1 MSAARLLFVLLSL
14 LVTPLYAEEFEIP
27 HADDF
32 CPLSPSHHI
41 LSCQGTFHAHSE
53 ADLDE
58 YLQTVG
64 LRNGHARNL
73 RLHFDVNRPSL
84 FLATPCRVVLEP
96 ERKITTTEGELC
108 INANRGFRG
117 LGNNELSVGGVG
129 GLINS
134 KDDAVIFRSHSKL
147 EA

>member
-14 LVTPLYAEEFEIP
+14 FVSPLYAEEFEVP

-58 YLQTVG
+58 YLQTVATIFESY
-64 LRNGHARNL
+64 LRNARTN
-73 RLHFDVNRPSL
+73 RAIFDSAL
-84 FLATPCRVVLEP
+84 FFSGK
-96 ERKITTTEGELC
+96 KIVPIFENKTRNICTDQN
-108 INANRGFRG
+108 I
-117 LGNNELSVGGVG
+117 
-129 GLINS
+129 
-134 KDDAVIFRSHSKL
+134 DAVESVYDEEGVLIWSNPCYNPQEPGTGLSYFWF
-147 EA
+147 EDDD